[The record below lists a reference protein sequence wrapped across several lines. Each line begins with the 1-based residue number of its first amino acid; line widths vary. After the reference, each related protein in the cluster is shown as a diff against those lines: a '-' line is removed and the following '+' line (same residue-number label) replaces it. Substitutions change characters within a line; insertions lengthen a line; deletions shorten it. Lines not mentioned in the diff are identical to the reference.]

1 MQDDESAH
9 GHPAAQTSGSAQRAA
24 REVSEPVMVLDV
36 PREVELLR
44 REPAWAQGDRN
55 AKTLVKEPDLR
66 VVLTVLKQGA
76 SLREHRVP
84 GTATVQVLSGRA
96 RLHLASR
103 QVDVSTGGVVSLE
116 RDLPH
121 DLEALE
127 ESAVLISIAWP
138 AEAPT
143 RGADLSGR

>member
-1 MQDDESAH
+1 MQDHTSEQ
-9 GHPAAQTSGSAQRAA
+9 GHLAGQTSGSGQRPPHDL
-24 REVSEPVMVLDV
+24 SDPVMVLDV
-36 PREVELLR
+36 PREVEMLR

-96 RLHLASR
+96 RLHLSGH
-103 QVDVSTGGVVSLE
+103 QVEVSTGGVVSLA

-138 AEAPT
+138 AEAST
-143 RGADLSGR
+143 RGADPTRE

>member
-1 MQDDESAH
+1 MQDHESAH
-9 GHPAAQTSGSAQRAA
+9 GHPAAHTSGSGQRPPHD
-24 REVSEPVMVLDV
+24 VSEPVMVLDV
-36 PREVELLR
+36 PREVEGLR
-44 REPAWAQGDRN
+44 GEPAWAQGDRN

-84 GTATVQVLSGRA
+84 GTATVQILNGRA
-96 RLHLASR
+96 RLHLAGR
-103 QVDVSTGGVVSLE
+103 QVDVSTGGVVSLA
-116 RDLPH
+116 RDLPN
-121 DLEALE
+121 DWEALE

-138 AEAPT
+138 TEAPA

>member
-1 MQDDESAH
+1 MQDHESAH
-9 GHPAAQTSGSAQRAA
+9 GHLTAQTSGSAQRSP

-44 REPAWAQGDRN
+44 GEPAWAQGDRN

-66 VVLTVLKQGA
+66 VVLTVLKRGA

-84 GTATVQVLSGRA
+84 GTATVQILSGRA
-96 RLHLASR
+96 RLHLAGQ
-103 QVDVSTGGVVSLE
+103 QVDVSTGGIVSLAGN
-116 RDLPH
+116 LPH

-138 AEAPT
+138 TGTPT